1 MKLNE
6 QIEQLKPKAPKTA
19 GDLKQD
25 DMYAL
30 LHANIST
37 PTGKKEG
44 DE

>member
-6 QIEQLKPKAPKTA
+6 QIEQLKPLPPKTA

-30 LHANIST
+30 LHEKLAI
-37 PTGKKEG
+37 PADKKEG
-44 DE
+44 EE